1 MKYDNQ
7 AAGRAATRFNR
18 IFSPFLQILFRCARS
33 HVHPIPRFYD
43 VALMVGF
50 AKSSRRV
57 PLPPVADGNPVQLLD
72 LSGFCLRSNLSSL
85 LDETALIRESTDK

>member
-1 MKYDNQ
+1 MI
-7 AAGRAATRFNR
+7 TRPPAEQQLALTVFFPR
-18 IFSPFLQILFRCARS
+18 SCRYCFAVQRS
-33 HVHPIPRFYD
+33 HVHSIPRFYD

-57 PLPPVADGNPVQLLD
+57 PLPPIADGNPVQLLD